1 MTPKNILLILALASS
16 CQSVPNRDAFM
27 SREHKV
33 TQVLKECLSSLTCHV
48 AMIAHVSPASQHYTD
63 TLGTVQFAS
72 RVHRIRRRRFKVSIL
87 FSTMS
92 FIAKGFD

>member
-1 MTPKNILLILALASS
+1 
-16 CQSVPNRDAFM
+16 M

-72 RVHRIRRRRFKVSIL
+72 RVHRIRRRRFKVSIQL
-87 FSTMS
+87 CPLLLKDSIKIYVNFEKVD
-92 FIAKGFD
+92 FLRK